1 MCKSYMLTKSPRPFL
16 VMGIVLAMVFV
27 AGILPMSTVWA
38 GSEVLPPRPNV
49 TIDVNQTD
57 GFGDGEL
64 LVFTY
69 FQQFFCTHEP
79 FDDLDNDGE
88 VAAVDPE
95 EFQRPRCVVG
105 RPAPSI
111 DPTGDDIDGV
121 EPFFILVPFFDAD
134 NDGEAAVSPDSSQ
147 AENVAFAFTLQNLFG
162 FVPDAFDPTPGVD
175 VQCPEPGPP
184 LTAHKGD
191 FGTCT
196 MHADTT
202 DLGPLLAQLGL
213 VPAMTAVLTP
223 QPNHSHIIDGKNFGA
238 IWWLLNINLVNDRSV
253 WPDVDGNCP
262 AGNAVGDAEVCLN
275 SVDALEDAQAAG
287 QVSSSIPTNFFL
299 FFDSGELRGHSH

>member
-1 MCKSYMLTKSPRPFL
+1 MDKNYLSKSPRPIL
-16 VMGIVLAMVFV
+16 VMGVFLTTVLV
-27 AGILPMSTVWA
+27 AGVLSMSTVWA
-38 GSEVLPPRPNV
+38 GDETLPPRPNV
-49 TIDVNQTD
+49 TINVNQTD
-57 GFGDGEL
+57 GFGNGEL
-64 LVFTY
+64 LVFSY

-79 FDDLDNDGE
+79 FDDLDNDGD

-105 RPAPSI
+105 RQSPSI

-134 NDGEAAVSPDSSQ
+134 DDSEAAVSANSSQ
-147 AENVAFAFTLQNLFG
+147 SENEAFAATLQSLFG
-162 FVPDAFDPTPGVD
+162 FVPDGFDPTPGVD

-196 MHADTT
+196 LHADTV
-202 DLGPLLAQLGL
+202 DLGPLLVQLGL
-213 VPAMTAVLTP
+213 VPSMTAVQTP
-223 QPNHSHIIDGKNFGA
+223 TPNHSHIIDGKNFGA

-262 AGNAVGDAEVCLN
+262 AGNAAGDAEVCLN
-275 SVDALEDAQAAG
+275 SVDALRVAQAAG
-287 QVSSSIPTNFFL
+287 QVSNSISTNFFL
-299 FFDSGELRGHSH
+299 FFDSREQHGHAH